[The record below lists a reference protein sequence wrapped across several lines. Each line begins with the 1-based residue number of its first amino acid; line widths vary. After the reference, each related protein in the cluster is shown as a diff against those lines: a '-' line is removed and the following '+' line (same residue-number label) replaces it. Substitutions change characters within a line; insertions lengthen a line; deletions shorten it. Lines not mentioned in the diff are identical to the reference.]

1 MRMRHAVLAL
11 VLAALSGGTLTAMPA
26 SAAETTA
33 ALDPV
38 GDWIGT
44 LDVGTKLRVA
54 LHIKRTGTTLSGT
67 ADSPDQGAFGIEV
80 PEIVV
85 DGDHLSFDIQSIE
98 GQYAGTWD
106 AARQRYVGTWTQGGR
121 MMALELTRGAYPP
134 ATSTAPQGTPTI
146 PSGSA
151 G

>member
-1 MRMRHAVLAL
+1 MRHSVLAL
-11 VLAALSGGTLTAMPA
+11 LLAALSAGALPIAPA
-26 SAAETTA
+26 SAADAPTIA
-33 ALDPV
+33 ADPV

-54 LHIKRTGTTLSGT
+54 LHVKRAGTTLSGT

-80 PEIVV
+80 PEIVA
-85 DGDHLSFDIQSIE
+85 DGDHLSFEIQSIE
-98 GQYAGTWD
+98 GQYTGTWD
-106 AARQRYVGTWTQGGR
+106 AAKQRYVGTWTQGGR
-121 MMALELTRGAYPP
+121 MLPLEFTRGAYPP
-134 ATSTAPQGTPTI
+134 AKGPAPQGTPTT